1 MSAEQQ
7 SQSEPSASVDRPEP
21 LIAKPADTGN
31 EDPPS
36 GTINLQPKSKRSRR
50 VTKTSRVLATPTSQL
65 TRETL

>member
-21 LIAKPADTGN
+21 LIAKPEDTDN

-36 GTINLQPKSKRSRR
+36 VLSTCNLKASLR
-50 VTKTSRVLATPTSQL
+50 VV
-65 TRETL
+65 